1 MRDCVAEVE
10 RDKLFSLAEEERGD
24 SHLKH
29 GDLRCREAVQG
40 ALERAYEGTLDLLH
54 LGGVGKVSEVLGCM

>member
-1 MRDCVAEVE
+1 VRDCVAEVE
-10 RDKLFSLAEEERGD
+10 RDKLRSLEEEERGD

-40 ALERAYEGTLDLLH
+40 PGRAGESLLGH
-54 LGGVGKVSEVLGCM
+54 FGLVAPGGI

>member
-1 MRDCVAEVE
+1 VRDCVAEVE

-29 GDLRCREAVQG
+29 GDLRCRETVQN
-40 ALERAYEGTLDLLH
+40 ALERAY
-54 LGGVGKVSEVLGCM
+54 

>member
-1 MRDCVAEVE
+1 VRDCVTEVE
-10 RDKLFSLAEEERGD
+10 RDKLLSLAEEKRGD

-40 ALERAYEGTLDLLH
+40 ALERY
-54 LGGVGKVSEVLGCM
+54 